1 MANQPIHT
9 TKGQALPL
17 DVLEA
22 GMSTFAG
29 EYPNIKVERIAAL
42 ICAYEEEENIGA
54 VLDAMPAEAAGI
66 PIMTIVVVDGGSDQ
80 TAVVARTHG
89 AYVVDLPRI
98 VGQGSAFQIGY
109 RLCIQLGI
117 EIIVT
122 LDADGQN
129 DPAEIPSLLE
139 PILADT
145 ADFVVASRRLGVD
158 TTTDPIRKLGVRV
171 FSLIMNAMTGAT
183 LTDTSNGYRAFKT
196 AMAADVVDR
205 LRQPQFQ
212 TAELLI
218 TSLRRG
224 WRVDE
229 RPTVWHPR
237 ASGKTKKGRNWKFGF
252 NYAAVVF
259 GTYWRER

>member
-1 MANQPIHT
+1 MANQPIHSIR
-9 TKGQALPL
+9 GQSVPA

-22 GMSTFAG
+22 GLSSFAL
-29 EYPNIKVERIAAL
+29 EYPAIEPARIAAL
-42 ICAYEEEENIGA
+42 ICAFEEEANIGA
-54 VLDAMPAEAAGI
+54 VLDAMPADAGGI
-66 PIMTIVVVDGGSDQ
+66 PMMTIVVVDGGSDQ
-80 TAVVARTHG
+80 TAAVARTHG
-89 AYVVDLPRI
+89 M
-98 VGQGSAFQIGY
+98 
-109 RLCIQLGI
+109 QLGI

-129 DPAEIPSLLE
+129 DPAEIPALLE

-171 FSLIMNAMTGAT
+171 FSSIMNAMTGAT